1 MAESTEVRPW
11 QAGLRVR
18 DVMVPSPRVLPVTAT
33 AQAAGMLLSRPDV
46 RAVLVVDGE
55 RLAGTL
61 TRETLVAGVVAAG
74 RDPKATAV
82 GELLKGEPDQVEA
95 DASAEEAQALFE
107 RLEVER
113 LPVVEQGRLVGV
125 LSRSVLQRRLVEDQ
139 PPASPPEDEPLQ

>member
-82 GELLKGEPDQVEA
+82 GELLK
-95 DASAEEAQALFE
+95 
-107 RLEVER
+107 VER

-139 PPASPPEDEPLQ
+139 PPASPPENEPLQ